1 MGVRWSPLQV
11 KEKLDKI
18 EEYANQLLPT
28 LEEAKKVAT
37 EAEAISNLPEY
48 MKQRLFSLRCEVESL
63 TGGVR
68 YNQPFRGRIHAEIE
82 RIRKDLPQGD
92 LAKEQASFQ
101 KWLDL
106 FDGDK
111 EKALVGMSLG
121 RPPKAPIPVA
131 IQAGYNPVGEAIEFF
146 EGKKTVDEESQLP
159 EAISDDGSIAISQ
172 VNEPSEP
179 VSVASE
185 AFADDVNRQSEIGTF
200 IDELNPEY
208 DQETGFISPSL
219 DEIGTKV
226 AEKFNVANDTDLR
239 DWIEEYLDHWDEIH
253 SGMDAEEGGDGRIK

>member
-11 KEKLDKI
+11 KEKLGKI
-18 EEYANQLLPT
+18 EEYANQLLPI

-48 MKQRLFSLRCEVESL
+48 MKQKLFSLRCDIESL

-68 YNQPFRGRIHAEIE
+68 YSQPFKGRIHAEIE
-82 RIRKDLPQGD
+82 RIRKDLPQED

-121 RPPKAPIPVA
+121 RPAEVPIPVA

-146 EGKKTVDEESQLP
+146 EGKKTADL
-159 EAISDDGSIAISQ
+159 Q
-172 VNEPSEP
+172 VTNEPSEP

-185 AFADDVNRQSEIGTF
+185 EYDVDRQSEIGAF
-200 IDELNPEY
+200 IDELYPE
-208 DQETGFISPSL
+208 DNETGLSL

-226 AEKFNVANDTDLR
+226 AERFKVANDTDLR

-253 SGMDAEEGGDGRIK
+253 SGMDAKEGGDGEV